1 MDVGGG
7 DVVDGRELL
16 HVLRAAVA
24 VRYKRGCR
32 SLQVLHF
39 FGAPVVRAEEFI
51 RDIVLQRHLIGGR
64 SPWAKELR
72 DIGCIDSEQSL
83 FAADPD
89 FMGSPF
95 ITVAVVLTLPRFRGV
110 SEASGRILHEQ
121 TGGKHNGGG
130 STRVP

>member
-1 MDVGGG
+1 VDVGGG

-51 RDIVLQRHLIGGR
+51 HDRVLQRHLIGGR

-72 DIGCIDSEQSL
+72 DIGCIDSEQRL

-95 ITVAVVLTLPRFRGV
+95 I
-110 SEASGRILHEQ
+110 
-121 TGGKHNGGG
+121 
-130 STRVP
+130 